1 MVAELTF
8 PMNQEDIL
16 AKMDWVNTYA
26 YTEIHM
32 FVTLRVLKKS
42 FGPII
47 SSIKRF
53 TKAMNVLSDY
63 RTSVDQPVIS
73 RITKAWSRRFKVYR
87 ETRSVFLQLIKNMNL
102 RQEQLCYQI
111 MADLIAIAR

>member
-32 FVTLRVLKKS
+32 FVTLRVLK
-42 FGPII
+42 
-47 SSIKRF
+47 
-53 TKAMNVLSDY
+53 TKF
-63 RTSVDQPVIS
+63 
-73 RITKAWSRRFKVYR
+73 WSNH
-87 ETRSVFLQLIKNMNL
+87 FLH
-102 RQEQLCYQI
+102 
-111 MADLIAIAR
+111 